1 MLLLEKMWCIVMR
14 CLRLHLMPFWLLQTI
29 GRYVISVVFNIGH
42 SFIFFVKF
50 IYNCFMPPYYYGVLL
65 KQFIEIFFF
74 SLPIVGITAMFT
86 GAVLILQNSLIIH
99 NDVSSD
105 FASGIVVVAIVRE
118 LGPVLIGL
126 IIAGRVGAA
135 IAAEIGTM
143 RITEQIDALFT
154 LDTHP
159 FKYLIVPRIVSA
171 MIAMPMLIV
180 CTDLIGAYGGYIV
193 GSYQLGYTSEMYI
206 KGVMQ
211 FLHVRDIILGLV
223 KATVFG
229 FIVSFMGCYSGY
241 YCSGGARGVGL
252 ATTYV
257 VVVSSMFI
265 ILFNY
270 IITVFYS

>member
-1 MLLLEKMWCIVMR
+1 MR
-14 CLRLHLMPFWLLQTI
+14 FLCLHLVPFWLLETI
-29 GRYVISVVFNIGH
+29 GRYVINVIFNVGH

-50 IYNCFMPPYYYGVLL
+50 VYNCFVPPYYYGVIL

-74 SLPIVGITAMFT
+74 SLPIVGITAIFT

-99 NDVSSD
+99 NNVSGD
-105 FASGIVVVAIVRE
+105 FVSGVVVVAIVRE

-154 LDTHP
+154 LDTNP
-159 FKYLIVPRIVSA
+159 FKYLVVPRIISA
-171 MIAMPMLIV
+171 MVAMPILIL
-180 CTDLIGAYGGYIV
+180 CADLIGAYGGYIV

-206 KGVMQ
+206 KGVIK
-211 FLHVRDIILGLV
+211 FLHAKDVTLGLV

-229 FIVSFMGCYSGY
+229 FIISFMGCYSGY

>member
-1 MLLLEKMWCIVMR
+1 MQF
-14 CLRLHLMPFWLLQTI
+14 LRLHLGLFWLLETV
-29 GRYVISVVFNIGH
+29 GKYVINLIFNIGH
-42 SFIFFVKF
+42 SFVFFVKF
-50 IYNCFMPPYYYGVLL
+50 VCNCFMPPYYYGVIF

-74 SLPIVGITAMFT
+74 SLPIVGITAIFT

-99 NDVSSD
+99 NNVSGD
-105 FASGIVVVAIVRE
+105 FVSGVVVVAIVRE

-154 LDTHP
+154 LDTNP
-159 FKYLIVPRIVSA
+159 FKYLIVPRIISA
-171 MIAMPMLIV
+171 MIAMPLLIL
-180 CTDLIGAYGGYIV
+180 CADLIGAYGGYIV
-193 GSYQLGYTSEMYI
+193 GSYQLGYTPEIYVRGIM
-206 KGVMQ
+206 K
-211 FLHVRDIILGLV
+211 FLHVKDVILGLI

-229 FIVSFMGCYSGY
+229 FIISFMGCYSGY
-241 YCSGGARGVGL
+241 YCSGGARGVGM

-265 ILFNY
+265 ILLNY
-270 IITVFYS
+270 VITVFYS